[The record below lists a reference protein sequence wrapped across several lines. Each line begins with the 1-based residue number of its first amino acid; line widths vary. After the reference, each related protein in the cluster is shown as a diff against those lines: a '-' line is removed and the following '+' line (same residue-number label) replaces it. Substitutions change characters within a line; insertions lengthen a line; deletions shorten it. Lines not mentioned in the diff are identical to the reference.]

1 MNYFEFYELPVSFI
15 LNPEDVKRKYLELS
29 KKYHPDFFVNEEEAE
44 QHKMLELATYNTK
57 AYEVLSD
64 FDRRMKYL
72 LEIRNQVTEG
82 ERYELSPDFLMDM
95 MEINENLME
104 LHSEPDVA
112 KAAALKLQVRR
123 LFDNLY
129 ADIRDVLETYKDDDS
144 GTTAWQRIKDYY
156 YRKKYLLRIQQSLD
170 TFTPHA

>member
-29 KKYHPDFFVNEEEAE
+29 KKYHPDFFVNEEEA
-44 QHKMLELATYNTK
+44 QQLKMLELSTYNTK

-72 LEIRNQVTEG
+72 LEIKNQVTEG
-82 ERYELSPDFLMDM
+82 ERYELPPDFLMDM
-95 MEINENLME
+95 MELNESLME
-104 LHSEPDVA
+104 LHSKPDME
-112 KAAALKLQVRR
+112 KAAGLNLQVRG
-123 LFDNLY
+123 LFDDLY
-129 ADIRDVLETYKDDDS
+129 AAIRDVLETHKDEDS

-156 YRKKYLLRIQQSLD
+156 YKKKYLLRIQQSLD